1 MSETR
6 RIYFGSSMVA
16 MGLVARLNEIGISP
30 IERNDHDSG
39 LRAGFAPTFTNQTA
53 ISIREDEM
61 DKAQP
66 IIDEFLMEIGEEG
79 SNN

>member
-1 MSETR
+1 MSDLK
-6 RIYFGSSMVA
+6 RIYFGSSLVA

-30 IERNDHDSG
+30 VERNDHDSG

-61 DKAQP
+61 ERAKP
-66 IIDEFLMEIGEEG
+66 IIEEFLLEIGEEG
-79 SNN
+79 